1 MIWSIRIISNQIRLN
16 QCKNHNES
24 CCLSEIDNG
33 TRLKSS
39 DFKYQYI
46 AVVIIDSF
54 ITHRN
59 KGVVLSGNFPR
70 ETIAPY
76 TSVTGF
82 LTGVFY
88 HQLFFYSNKQPVTI
102 MDNVSSGVK
111 YKVHIFNI
119 FHTSKEELNSVL
131 LDNRISEYKFVV

>member
-88 HQLFFYSNKQPVTI
+88 HQLFFIATNNQLQLWI
-102 MDNVSSGVK
+102 MCLLVLNTKSTFSIFFILLRKSSTQS
-111 YKVHIFNI
+111 Y
-119 FHTSKEELNSVL
+119 
-131 LDNRISEYKFVV
+131 